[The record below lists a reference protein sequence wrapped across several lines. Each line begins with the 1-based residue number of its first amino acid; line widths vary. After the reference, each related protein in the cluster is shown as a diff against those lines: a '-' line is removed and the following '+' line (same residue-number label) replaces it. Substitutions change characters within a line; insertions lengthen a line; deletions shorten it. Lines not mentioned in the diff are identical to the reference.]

1 MESKNILR
9 RYTDVTSLLHILR
22 RRKITLLDPTTWED
36 KNDSKFL
43 AIYKDKNNLKTLL
56 ALCFTDAP
64 ETSHHWKVFSPGSSG
79 ICIRFNKIELL
90 NGIEDIKG
98 INHGKVIYKSID
110 ELEKN
115 APITKE
121 LPFLKRY
128 PFRDEEEYR
137 IIYSNK
143 SRSIRTKSINI
154 DLNSISNI
162 VLSPSLHKKLADTLK
177 ETIRSIE
184 SCGHIK
190 IHKTT
195 LNDSKRWVACGK
207 RSL

>member
-1 MESKNILR
+1 MLR

-22 RRKITLLDPTTWED
+22 RRKITLLDPTSWED

-43 AIYKDKNNLKTLL
+43 AIYKDKNNLKSLL

-64 ETSHHWKVFSPGSSG
+64 ETSHHWRVFSPGSSG
-79 ICIRFNKIELL
+79 ICIRFDKIDLL
-90 NGIEDIKG
+90 NGIEGIEGIDGIK
-98 INHGKVIYKSID
+98 HGKVIYKTID
-110 ELEKN
+110 ELEEN
-115 APITKE
+115 APMTKE

-143 SRSIRTKSINI
+143 SRYMRTKSINI
-154 DLNSISNI
+154 DLNSISSI
-162 VLSPSLHKKLADTLK
+162 VLSPSLHKNLADALM

-184 SCGHIK
+184 SCGHLK

-195 LNDSKRWVACGK
+195 LNDSKRWVVCGT